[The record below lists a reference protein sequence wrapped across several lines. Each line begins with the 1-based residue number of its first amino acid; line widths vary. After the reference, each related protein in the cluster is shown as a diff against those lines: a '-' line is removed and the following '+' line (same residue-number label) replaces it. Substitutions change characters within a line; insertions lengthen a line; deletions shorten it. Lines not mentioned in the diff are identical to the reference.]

1 MTTTTTTLE
10 RPRIATPAEWLA
22 ARKALLKKEKEL
34 THLRDA
40 LAAERQ
46 ALPWVRVEK
55 NYVFDASGG
64 KKSLADLFDGRS
76 QLAVYHLMFGPDWA
90 EACPSCSMIADS
102 FDGAVVH
109 IAQRDV
115 SFAAISRAQLP
126 KIEAFKAR
134 MDWRFPWVS
143 SHDTSFNQ
151 DFRVSFTK
159 EQLAAGN
166 CYNFGTSGHPGE
178 EAPGLSFFAKD
189 ESGTVFHT
197 YSSFGRGVEDILPVY
212 AFLDRAPRGRNEAD
226 LPFSMAWV
234 RHHDRYK
241 DGRLADADRPY
252 WPAFEAED
260 PAPAKRSAAAKADS
274 SCCHGE
280 NH

>member
-1 MTTTTTTLE
+1 MTNTTLE
-10 RPRIATPAEWLA
+10 RPRIATHADWLA

-55 NYVFDASGG
+55 NYLFDTPAG

-76 QLAVYHLMFGPDWA
+76 QLAIYHFMFGPDWA
-90 EACPSCSMIADS
+90 EGCPSCSMVADG
-102 FDGAVVH
+102 FEGAIVH
-109 IAQRDV
+109 LVQRDV
-115 SFAAISRAQLP
+115 SFAAISRAPLP
-126 KIEAFKAR
+126 KIEAFKKR
-134 MDWRFPWVS
+134 MGWRFSWVS
-143 SHDTSFNQ
+143 SHDTSFNR

-159 EQLAAGN
+159 EELAAGN
-166 CYNFGTSGHPGE
+166 CYNFGTASHPGE

-197 YSSFGRGVEDILPVY
+197 YSSFGRGVEDIFPVY
-212 AFLDRAPRGRNEAD
+212 AFLDRAPRGRNEDA
-226 LPFSMAWV
+226 LPFTMAWV
-234 RHHDRYK
+234 RHHDRYA

-260 PAPAKRSAAAKADS
+260 SAPAKRSAAAKANS

>member
-1 MTTTTTTLE
+1 MTTTTLE
-10 RPRIATPAEWLA
+10 RPCIATPAEWLA

-34 THLRDA
+34 THLRDS
-40 LAAERQ
+40 LAAERR

-55 NYVFDASGG
+55 NYVFDAPGG

-76 QLAVYHLMFGPDWA
+76 QLAVYHFMFGPDWA
-90 EACPSCSMIADS
+90 EGCPSCSMVADG
-102 FDGAVVH
+102 FDGSIVH

-115 SFAAISRAQLP
+115 SFAAISRARLP
-126 KIEAFKAR
+126 KIEAFKQR
-134 MDWRFPWVS
+134 MGWRFPWVS
-143 SHDTSFNQ
+143 SHDTSFNR

-159 EQLAAGN
+159 EELAAGN
-166 CYNFGTSGHPGE
+166 CYNFGTASHPGE

-189 ESGTVFHT
+189 ESGTAFHT

-212 AFLDRAPRGRNEAD
+212 TFLDRAPKGRNED
-226 LPFSMAWV
+226 GLPFSMAWV
-234 RHHDRYK
+234 RHHDRYA
-241 DGRLADADRPY
+241 DGYLADADRPY
-252 WPAFEAED
+252 WPTFEAED

>member
-1 MTTTTTTLE
+1 MTNTTLE

-34 THLRDA
+34 THLKDA
-40 LAAERQ
+40 LSAERQ
-46 ALPWVRVEK
+46 ALPWVRIET
-55 NYVFDASGG
+55 NYVFDAPGG
-64 KKSLADLFDGRS
+64 KKTLADLFEGRS

-102 FDGAVVH
+102 FDGAIVH
-109 IAQRDV
+109 LAQRDV
-115 SFAAISRAQLP
+115 SFAAISRARLP
-126 KIEAFKAR
+126 KIETFKKR
-134 MDWRFPWVS
+134 MGWRFPWVS
-143 SHDTSFNQ
+143 SHDTSFNR

-159 EQLAAGN
+159 EELAAGN
-166 CYNFGTSGHPGE
+166 CYNFGTASHPGE

-189 ESGTVFHT
+189 ESGTVLHT

-212 AFLDRAPRGRNEAD
+212 ALLDRAPKGRHEDD
-226 LPFSMAWV
+226 LPFTMAWV
-234 RHHDRYK
+234 RHHDRYA
-241 DGRLADADRPY
+241 DGRLADAGRPY

-260 PAPAKRSAAAKADS
+260 PAPAKRSAAAAKADS

-280 NH
+280 NQ